1 MSTRQRLFT
10 AVIADMFLLFS
21 SICVQSLAF
30 SAEPCYITATQAG
43 AEKKLLDSDCD
54 GLPDEACA
62 DCTPA
67 YPKADNCPYIQ
78 NANGK
83 GTCTAGTKIGEP
95 CAANA
100 DCGFNGFCSLNQ
112 EDADADGSGDA
123 CDYCQGTGQFDV
135 DGDSICDGE
144 DNCPSVSNPE
154 QNTDVCLNKV
164 EKFAPMGVFKG
175 RWYEIGRQVAWA
187 YPDYIVSFS
196 NIMKSILPY
205 LSPGHGWT
213 AQKYYDAIKSQLPD
227 SINDH
232 LQGMAAGLA
241 DVRPMNY
248 DTAWDIVITLNM
260 ATELIN
266 MTSNMSTVPEA
277 PADLVRGCTGFA
289 VSSAAGTFLGHNTD
303 SMGDVNASVIMYFQP
318 DNGDYSYIT
327 MDPPGWADVGYGLNE
342 KGIAVTTNA
351 GDPNLNASIRLPPN
365 MMLRTV
371 LEHAAT
377 LEEAVKLFQDVIDSG
392 KSFGT
397 GGALIHIVD
406 FNQDKMAKIQLRSK
420 AIEVTYGQDS
430 SFGVHYIGSANH
442 YVGDFNPDPDYDPY
456 TAYKTSA
463 MRYDRVMYLLQNT
476 PRFDLNACWSVLKD
490 TNDGE
495 ATNTTISRIG
505 GLGQSRTQFG
515 NVFTKDGLYYN
526 LQPPHM
532 YFAEYNEPQF
542 LSYPQGG
549 AVLATCRA
557 APRFSRVNLKWK
569 TATETNVQ
577 GFNLYRLEAKGG
589 KAVKINAALIPV
601 KGAGQ
606 AYEITDT
613 NVTNRKTYYYRLE
626 SVNLSGANT
635 LLDVM
640 KATPRLLFWLG
651 N

>member
-1 MSTRQRLFT
+1 MKRLCT
-10 AVIADMFLLFS
+10 LICIAIFLLL
-21 SICVQSLAF
+21 SIMSIQPAVLA
-30 SAEPCYITATQAG
+30 ADPCYINATRAG

-78 NANGK
+78 NAGSK
-83 GTCTAGTKIGEP
+83 GFCTAGKKIGGP
-95 CAANA
+95 CA
-100 DCGFNGFCSLNQ
+100 DSVECGLRGFCSASQ
-112 EDADADGSGDA
+112 EDADADGAGDA
-123 CDYCQGTGQFDV
+123 CDYCSGKGAYDQ
-135 DGDSICDGE
+135 DGDGICDGD

-154 QNTDVCLNKV
+154 QQSDVCLNKV

-175 RWYEIGRQVAWA
+175 RWYEIGQQVGRA
-187 YPDYIVSFS
+187 YPDFIISFS

-205 LSPGHGWT
+205 LSPGHGWS
-213 AQKYYDAIKSQLPD
+213 AQKYYDAIKGQLPD

-266 MTSNMSTVPEA
+266 MKSNMSTVPEA
-277 PADLVRGCTGFA
+277 PADLVQGCTGFA

-327 MDPPGWADVGYGLNE
+327 MDPPGWADVGFGLNE
-342 KGIAVTTNA
+342 KGIAVTTNF
-351 GDPNLNASIRLPPN
+351 GDPNLNASIGLPPN

-406 FNQDKMAKIQLRSK
+406 FNQDKMAKIQLRSN

-456 TAYKTSA
+456 TAYKSSA

-476 PRFDLNACWSVLKD
+476 PAFDLNACWSVLKD

-495 ATNTTISRIG
+495 ATNATISRIG

-515 NVFTKDGLYYN
+515 NVFTKDGMYYN
-526 LQPPHM
+526 LQPPHQ
-532 YFAEYNEPQF
+532 YFAEYDVPQF
-542 LSYPQGG
+542 LSFPQGG
-549 AVLATCRA
+549 DTLATCSA
-557 APRFSRVNLKWK
+557 APRFRKIILKWT
-569 TATETNVQ
+569 TAVEDDIK
-577 GFNLYRLEAKGG
+577 GFNLYRLEAQGG
-589 KAVKINAALIPV
+589 KAVRINSALIPV

-606 AYEITDT
+606 AYDITDT

-626 SVNLSGANT
+626 SVDKSNATT